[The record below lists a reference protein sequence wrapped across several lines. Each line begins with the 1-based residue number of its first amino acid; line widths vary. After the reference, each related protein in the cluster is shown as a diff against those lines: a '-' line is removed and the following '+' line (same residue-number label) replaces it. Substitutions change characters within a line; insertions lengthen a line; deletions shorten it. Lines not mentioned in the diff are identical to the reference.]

1 MLDFIFLR
9 GCKLHNLKNINA
21 LFPLGKITVVCGP
34 SGCGKSTLVM
44 DTLHGE
50 SKRRY
55 LETLSPFAA
64 DLLGGRRSIP
74 LDSAEGLPASLAIA
88 ATRGEAPA
96 KATALSIA
104 ECDNALRTLFAAFAK
119 PACPICGAPMVSQS
133 REEIIRE
140 IAGMPVG
147 TKLQFLAKIETGN
160 AKKEISSQNKSE
172 HKKQWIPSLS
182 VEDDESE
189 ATEKNK
195 FPEPAEGTSKTTLD
209 KLSAVFLAQGF
220 TRAIADG
227 TMYSLAD
234 LLPGEKVLIPEE
246 FYIIVDRIIVRENT
260 RTRIAEAV
268 DGTLKLTHS
277 AITLDIAG
285 ERKFYSTKPCCPNAR
300 DAQHQ
305 KQTSSENVAARDAEN
320 SIAALDARAFS
331 PYNRTS
337 VCEYCDG
344 TGIVQISSDKDVSA
358 SKKSAAIAKGE
369 GKGKGR
375 KNDAEKDN
383 ANNALDS
390 NEENA
395 ECPHCHGLRLKKTY
409 LNATIDE
416 VSYKQILTTEFAELP
431 KLLHQI
437 FDGKIGQ
444 NLKATFNSLLDR
456 IEAIN
461 DLGIGYLTPGRAG
474 QTLSGGE
481 LQRLKLAS
489 LSTGHLNGLLI
500 ALDEPASGL
509 HSTDVAALWTVL
521 EKIRK
526 RGNTLVLIEHN
537 PQIIKRADYIIEMG
551 PGAGEKGGE
560 ILFQGNRDEV
570 LENPESPTGKWIK
583 VVGSR
588 KSEVGRNIG
597 CHCEEQSESTK
608 TKNNGSPTLRSEDDK
623 SKEYAAIFV
632 ENFAKFDMAPVNA
645 AFPLNKFSVITGQSG
660 SGKSTLLFENIAKR
674 AKAEEFKSL
683 GIDALSILTTGDFH
697 GSRRST
703 VSSAI
708 GLTTLLRDLFAK
720 LPESK
725 VRGYTA
731 SKFTTHAPGGRCENC
746 KGEGVIY
753 DPLGYEESECPVC
766 LGKRFRDEVLE
777 VRFKS
782 LSIADILDME
792 IGSAYK
798 LFTNMKPFAE
808 KLKPLV
814 DTGLDYLRL
823 GQTTAH
829 LSGGERARLRLSIT
843 LARAKAPNTL
853 FLFDEPARGL
863 HQKDIQQLLGL
874 IHGLCNAG
882 HTVIAIEHAQDFVNA
897 ADYVVE
903 LKRK

>member
-1 MLDFIFLR
+1 MLDYISIR
-9 GCKLHNLKNINA
+9 GCRLHNLKNVNA
-21 LFPLGKITVVCGP
+21 QFPLGKITVVCGP

-64 DLLGGRRSIP
+64 DLLGGKRSIP

-96 KATALSIA
+96 KASALSIA

-133 REEIIRE
+133 REDIIRE

-147 TKLQFLAKIETGN
+147 TKLQFLARIE
-160 AKKEISSQNKSE
+160 
-172 HKKQWIPSLS
+172 LS
-182 VEDDESE
+182 GSR
-189 ATEKNK
+189 
-195 FPEPAEGTSKTTLD
+195 TTLD

-234 LLPGEKVLIPEE
+234 LLPGEKVLTPKE
-246 FYIIVDRIIVRENT
+246 FFIIVDRIIVRENT

-285 ERKFYSTKPCCPNAR
+285 ERRFYSTKPCCPNANDER
-300 DAQHQ
+300 HQ
-305 KQTSSENVAARDAEN
+305 ISDIRET
-320 SIAALDARAFS
+320 IASLDARAFS
-331 PYNRTS
+331 PYSRTS
-337 VCEYCDG
+337 VCEYCEG
-344 TGIVQISSDKDVSA
+344 TGIVQEAAPAKINEKGSSRKSRAESDVE
-358 SKKSAAIAKGE
+358 IDE
-369 GKGKGR
+369 
-375 KNDAEKDN
+375 D
-383 ANNALDS
+383 
-390 NEENA
+390 ENT

-409 LNATIDE
+409 LNATVDD
-416 VSYKQILTTEFAELP
+416 VSYKQILKTEFAELP
-431 KLLHQI
+431 ELLHKI
-437 FDGKIGQ
+437 FDNKIGQ

-461 DLGIGYLTPGRAG
+461 DLGIGYLTSGRAG

-509 HSTDVAALWTVL
+509 HASDVAALWNVL

-560 ILFQGNRDEV
+560 ILFQGTRDEV
-570 LENPESPTGKWIK
+570 LENPGSPTGKWIREL
-583 VVGSR
+583 GSR
-588 KSEVGRNIG
+588 KSEVGSKLKSLSR
-597 CHCEEQSESTK
+597 ESE
-608 TKNNGSPTLRSEDDK
+608 NLDPRLRGDDDK
-623 SKEYAAIFV
+623 KRGDGDKSTVILEGGYSRPIESIKV

-645 AFPLNKFSVITGQSG
+645 AFPINKFSVITGQSG

-674 AKAEEFKSL
+674 AKADEFKKL
-683 GIDALSILTTGDFH
+683 GIDAFSILTTGDFH
-697 GSRRST
+697 GSKRST
-703 VSSAI
+703 VLSAI
-708 GLTTLLRDLFAK
+708 GLATLLRDLFAK

-731 SKFTTHAPGGRCENC
+731 SKFSMHAPGGRCENC

-814 DTGLDYLRL
+814 DTGLDYLKL

-897 ADYVVE
+897 ADYVIE

>member
-1 MLDFIFLR
+1 MLDYISIR
-9 GCKLHNLKNINA
+9 GCRLHNLKNVNA
-21 LFPLGKITVVCGP
+21 QFPLGKITVVCGP

-64 DLLGGRRSIP
+64 DMLGGKRSIP
-74 LDSAEGLPASLAIA
+74 LDSAEGLPASLAIS

-96 KATALSIA
+96 KAYALSIA
-104 ECDNALRTLFAAFAK
+104 ECDNALRALFAAFAK
-119 PACPICGAPMVSQS
+119 PACPVCGAPMVSHS
-133 REEIIRE
+133 REEIIRI
-140 IAGMPVG
+140 IAGKPVG
-147 TKLQFLAKIETGN
+147 TKLQFLAKIDPCG
-160 AKKEISSQNKSE
+160 
-172 HKKQWIPSLS
+172 H
-182 VEDDESE
+182 
-189 ATEKNK
+189 
-195 FPEPAEGTSKTTLD
+195 TLD

-220 TRAIADG
+220 TRALADG

-234 LLPGEKVLIPEE
+234 LLPGEKVLKPKE
-246 FYIIVDRIIVRENT
+246 FFIIVDRIIVRENT

-268 DGTLKLTHS
+268 DATLKLTHS
-277 AITLDIAG
+277 AITLDIGG
-285 ERKFYSTKPCCPNAR
+285 EREFYSTIPCCPNAG
-300 DAQHQ
+300 DKEHEA
-305 KQTSSENVAARDAEN
+305 SDAEAITN
-320 SIAALDARAFS
+320 LDARSFS
-331 PYNRTS
+331 PYCRTS

-344 TGIVQISSDKDVSA
+344 TGIILESSSDVDDDES
-358 SKKSAAIAKGE
+358 
-369 GKGKGR
+369 
-375 KNDAEKDN
+375 D
-383 ANNALDS
+383 
-390 NEENA
+390 
-395 ECPHCHGLRLKKTY
+395 ECPHCQGLRLKKTY
-409 LNATIDE
+409 LNATIDGI
-416 VSYKQILTTEFAELP
+416 SYKQILTTEFAELP

-437 FDGKIGQ
+437 FDDKIGQ
-444 NLKATFNSLLDR
+444 NLKPTFTSLLDR
-456 IEAIN
+456 LEAIN

-474 QTLSGGE
+474 KTLSGGE
-481 LQRLKLAS
+481 IQRLKLAS

-509 HSTDVAALWTVL
+509 HASDVKSLWTVL
-521 EKIRK
+521 EKVRK

-537 PQIIKRADYIIEMG
+537 PQIISRADYIIEMG

-560 ILFQGNRDEV
+560 ILFQGVRDEV
-570 LENPESPTGKWIK
+570 LKNPKSPTGKWIK
-583 VVGSR
+583 
-588 KSEVGRNIG
+588 EVG
-597 CHCEEQSESTK
+597 
-608 TKNNGSPTLRSEDDK
+608 NNLKSLSREIVDDK
-623 SKEYAAIFV
+623 SKAIV
-632 ENFAKFDMAPVNA
+632 IDNFAKFDMAPVSA
-645 AFPLNKFSVITGQSG
+645 TVPLNKFSVITGPSG

-683 GIDALSILTTGDFH
+683 GIDALSVLTTGDFH
-697 GSRRST
+697 GSKRST
-703 VSSAI
+703 VLSAI
-708 GLTTLLRDLFAK
+708 GLATLLRDLFAK

-731 SKFTTHAPGGRCENC
+731 SKFSMHAPGGRCENC

-777 VRFKS
+777 IRFKS

-814 DTGLDYLRL
+814 DTGLDYLKL

-897 ADYVVE
+897 ADYVLE

>member
-1 MLDFIFLR
+1 MLDYISIR
-9 GCKLHNLKNINA
+9 GCRLHNLKNVNA
-21 LFPLGKITVVCGP
+21 QFPLGKITVVCGP

-64 DLLGGRRSIP
+64 DMLGGKRSIP
-74 LDSAEGLPASLAIA
+74 LDSAEGLPASLAIS

-96 KATALSIA
+96 KAYALSIA

-119 PACPICGAPMVSQS
+119 PACPVCGAPMVSHS
-133 REEIIRE
+133 REEIIR
-140 IAGMPVG
+140 IITGKPVG
-147 TKLQFLAKIETGN
+147 TKLQFLAKIEPCG
-160 AKKEISSQNKSE
+160 
-172 HKKQWIPSLS
+172 H
-182 VEDDESE
+182 
-189 ATEKNK
+189 
-195 FPEPAEGTSKTTLD
+195 TLD

-220 TRAIADG
+220 TRALADG

-234 LLPGEKVLIPEE
+234 LLPGEKVLKPKE
-246 FYIIVDRIIVRENT
+246 FFIIVDRIIVRENT

-268 DGTLKLTHS
+268 DATLKLTHS
-277 AITLDIAG
+277 AITLDIGG
-285 ERKFYSTKPCCPNAR
+285 EREFYSTIPCCPNAG
-300 DAQHQ
+300 DKEHKA
-305 KQTSSENVAARDAEN
+305 SDAEAITN
-320 SIAALDARAFS
+320 LDARSFS

-337 VCEYCDG
+337 ACEYCEG
-344 TGIVQISSDKDVSA
+344 TGIVQE
-358 SKKSAAIAKGE
+358 SAAIKDKENGTQN
-369 GKGKGR
+369 GGRR
-375 KNDAEKDN
+375 KNRAE
-383 ANNALDS
+383 NNVEDDE
-390 NEENA
+390 NENT
-395 ECPHCHGLRLKKTY
+395 ECPHCNGLRLKNTY

-416 VSYKQILTTEFAELP
+416 VSYKQILTTDFAELP

-437 FDGKIGQ
+437 FDDKIGQ
-444 NLKATFNSLLDR
+444 NLKAAFNSLLDR

-509 HSTDVAALWTVL
+509 HSSDVAALWKVL

-526 RGNTLVLIEHN
+526 RGNTLAIIEHN

-570 LENPESPTGKWIK
+570 LENSKSPTGKWIRELG
-583 VVGSR
+583 VR
-588 KSEVGRNIG
+588 
-597 CHCEEQSESTK
+597 
-608 TKNNGSPTLRSEDDK
+608 NNGSPTLRSEDDK
-623 SKEYAAIFV
+623 SKQNAAILV
-632 ENFAKFDMAPVNA
+632 KNFAKFDMAPVSA
-645 AFPLNKFSVITGQSG
+645 AFPINKFSVITGQSG

-674 AKAEEFKSL
+674 AKAEEFRNL
-683 GIDALSILTTGDFH
+683 GIEAHSILTTGDFH
-697 GSRRST
+697 GSKRST
-703 VSSAI
+703 VMSAI
-708 GLTTLLRDLFAK
+708 GLATLLRDLFAK

-725 VRGYTA
+725 VRGYTS

-777 VRFKS
+777 IRFKS

-814 DTGLDYLRL
+814 DTGLDYLKL

-903 LKRK
+903 LKRN

>member
-1 MLDFIFLR
+1 MLDYISIR
-9 GCKLHNLKNINA
+9 GCRLHNLKNVNA
-21 LFPLGKITVVCGP
+21 QFPLGKITVVCGP

-64 DLLGGRRSIP
+64 DLLGGKRSIP

-96 KATALSIA
+96 KASALSIA

-140 IAGMPVG
+140 IAGMPIG
-147 TKLQFLAKIETGN
+147 TKLQFLAKIELNG
-160 AKKEISSQNKSE
+160 SR
-172 HKKQWIPSLS
+172 
-182 VEDDESE
+182 
-189 ATEKNK
+189 
-195 FPEPAEGTSKTTLD
+195 TTLD

-234 LLPGEKVLIPEE
+234 LLPGEKVLTPKE
-246 FYIIVDRIIVRENT
+246 FFIIVDRIIVRENT

-285 ERKFYSTKPCCPNAR
+285 ERKFYSTKPCCPNAG
-300 DAQHQ
+300 DEQHQ
-305 KQTSSENVAARDAEN
+305 KSDVQEA
-320 SIAALDARAFS
+320 IASLDARAFS
-331 PYNRTS
+331 PYNRSS
-337 VCEYCDG
+337 VCEYCEG
-344 TGIVQISSDKDVSA
+344 TGLLESSESD
-358 SKKSAAIAKGE
+358 E
-369 GKGKGR
+369 
-375 KNDAEKDN
+375 
-383 ANNALDS
+383 
-390 NEENA
+390 NENT
-395 ECPHCHGLRLKKTY
+395 ECPHCQGLRLKKTY
-409 LNATIDE
+409 LNATVDD
-416 VSYKQILTTEFAELP
+416 VSYKQILTTEFAKLP
-431 KLLHQI
+431 ELLHQI
-437 FDGKIGQ
+437 FDNKVGQ

-509 HSTDVAALWTVL
+509 HASDVTALWKVL

-537 PQIIKRADYIIEMG
+537 PQIISRADYIIEMG

-560 ILFQGNRDEV
+560 ILFQGARDEV
-570 LENPESPTGKWIK
+570 LENPGSPTGKWLNELGI
-583 VVGSR
+583 R
-588 KSEVGRNIG
+588 KSEFGVKGDS
-597 CHCEEQSESTK
+597 HSK
-608 TKNNGSPTLRSEDDK
+608 DDT
-623 SKEYAAIFV
+623 AILV

-645 AFPLNKFSVITGQSG
+645 AFPINKFSVITGQSG

-674 AKAEEFKSL
+674 AKAEEFKKL

-697 GSRRST
+697 GSKRST
-703 VSSAI
+703 VLSAI

-731 SKFTTHAPGGRCENC
+731 SKFSMHAPGGRCENC

-777 VRFKS
+777 IRFKS

-798 LFTNMKPFAE
+798 LFTNIKPFAE

-814 DTGLDYLRL
+814 DTGLDYLKL

>member
-1 MLDFIFLR
+1 MLDYISIR
-9 GCKLHNLKNINA
+9 GCRLHNLKNVNA
-21 LFPLGKITVVCGP
+21 QFPLGKITVVCGP

-64 DLLGGRRSIP
+64 DLLGGKRTIP
-74 LDSAEGLPASLAIA
+74 IDSAEGLPASLAIA

-96 KATALSIA
+96 KASALSIA

-119 PACPICGAPMVSQS
+119 PACPMCGAPMVSQS
-133 REEIIRE
+133 REESIRE
-140 IAGMPVG
+140 IARMPVG
-147 TKLQFLAKIETGN
+147 TKLQFLARIE
-160 AKKEISSQNKSE
+160 
-172 HKKQWIPSLS
+172 LS
-182 VEDDESE
+182 GSR
-189 ATEKNK
+189 
-195 FPEPAEGTSKTTLD
+195 TTLD

-220 TRAIADG
+220 TRAIADD

-234 LLPGEKVLIPEE
+234 LLPGEKVLTPKE
-246 FYIIVDRIIVRENT
+246 FFIIVDRIIVRENT

-285 ERKFYSTKPCCPNAR
+285 EQKFYSTKPCCPNAS
-300 DAQHQ
+300 DEQHQ
-305 KQTSSENVAARDAEN
+305 SQKSNETVA
-320 SIAALDARAFS
+320 SLDARAFS
-331 PYNRTS
+331 PYSRTS

-344 TGIVQISSDKDVSA
+344 TGLILEVPESDED
-358 SKKSAAIAKGE
+358 
-369 GKGKGR
+369 
-375 KNDAEKDN
+375 
-383 ANNALDS
+383 
-390 NEENA
+390 ENA

-409 LNATIDE
+409 LNATVDE
-416 VSYKQILTTEFAELP
+416 VSYKQILTTEFVNLP
-431 KLLHQI
+431 ELLHKI
-437 FDGKIGQ
+437 LDNKIGQ

-509 HSTDVAALWTVL
+509 HASDVAALWKVL

-560 ILFQGNRDEV
+560 ILFQGSRDEV

-588 KSEVGRNIG
+588 KSEVGRNAKY
-597 CHCEEQSESTK
+597 HCEELSDTAIHK
-608 TKNNGSPTLRSEDDK
+608 G
-623 SKEYAAIFV
+623 KENAAILV

-645 AFPLNKFSVITGQSG
+645 AFPINKFSVITGQSG

-674 AKAEEFKSL
+674 AKAEEFKKL

-697 GSRRST
+697 GSKRST
-703 VSSAI
+703 VMSAI

-777 VRFKS
+777 IRFKS

-814 DTGLDYLRL
+814 DTGLDYLKL

-863 HQKDIQQLLGL
+863 HQKDIQQLLSL

-882 HTVIAIEHAQDFVNA
+882 HTIIAIEHAQDFVDA

>member
-1 MLDFIFLR
+1 MLDYISIR
-9 GCKLHNLKNINA
+9 GCRLHNLKNVNA
-21 LFPLGKITVVCGP
+21 QFPLGKITVVCGP

-64 DLLGGRRSIP
+64 DLLGGKRTIP

-96 KATALSIA
+96 KASALSIA
-104 ECDNALRTLFAAFAK
+104 ECDNALRTLFATFAK

-147 TKLQFLAKIETGN
+147 TKLQFLARIETGN
-160 AKKEISSQNKSE
+160 AEKATPEQVRGDIKVNGNDKKKAQG
-172 HKKQWIPSLS
+172 
-182 VEDDESE
+182 
-189 ATEKNK
+189 KNR
-195 FPEPAEGTSKTTLD
+195 TTLD

-234 LLPGEKVLIPEE
+234 LLPGEKVLTPKE
-246 FYIIVDRIIVRENT
+246 FFIIVDRIIVRENT

-285 ERKFYSTKPCCPNAR
+285 ERKFYSTKPCCPNAS
-300 DAQHQ
+300 DEQHQ
-305 KQTSSENVAARDAEN
+305 TSDVRET
-320 SIAALDARAFS
+320 IASLDARAFS
-331 PYNRTS
+331 PYSRAS
-337 VCEYCDG
+337 VCEHCEG
-344 TGIVQISSDKDVSA
+344 TGLLEA
-358 SKKSAAIAKGE
+358 SE
-369 GKGKGR
+369 
-375 KNDAEKDN
+375 
-383 ANNALDS
+383 S
-390 NEENA
+390 NEDENT
-395 ECPHCHGLRLKKTY
+395 ECPHCNGLRLKKTY
-409 LNATIDE
+409 LNATVDE
-416 VSYKQILTTEFAELP
+416 VSYKQILTTEFAELSE
-431 KLLHQI
+431 LLHKI
-437 FDGKIGQ
+437 FDNKIGQ

-509 HSTDVAALWTVL
+509 HASDVAALWKVL

-537 PQIIKRADYIIEMG
+537 PQIIRRADYIIEMG

-560 ILFQGNRDEV
+560 ILFQGTRDEV
-570 LENPESPTGKWIK
+570 LENPGSPTGKWIK
-583 VVGSR
+583 ELEVNGDSR
-588 KSEVGRNIG
+588 SVAGMTKSKSETTGSENGANI
-597 CHCEEQSESTK
+597 
-608 TKNNGSPTLRSEDDK
+608 L
-623 SKEYAAIFV
+623 V

-645 AFPLNKFSVITGQSG
+645 AFPINKFSVITGQSG

-674 AKAEEFKSL
+674 AKAEEFKNL

-697 GSRRST
+697 GSKRST
-703 VSSAI
+703 VLSAI
-708 GLTTLLRDLFAK
+708 GLATLLRDLFAK

-731 SKFTTHAPGGRCENC
+731 SKFSMHAPGGRCENC

-814 DTGLDYLRL
+814 DTGLDYLKL

-863 HQKDIQQLLGL
+863 HKKDIQQLLGL

-882 HTVIAIEHAQDFVNA
+882 HTVIAIEHAQDFVDS